1 MREQIIIDYFYFWN
15 ISTMETLFLNLYKI
29 QIGNNISFNLNLFNQ
44 ILFKIFNSKEFLF
57 VEIFKYSMLRNL
69 VIYLKMNLN

>member
-15 ISTMETLFLNLYKI
+15 ISTMEMLFLNLYKI